1 LEAIQNRGEA
11 LLSQT
16 RFEQYE
22 VSAFSGLAEQ
32 SQHNLNYWGFGDYIG
47 LGAGAHGKI
56 SLPDNK
62 IIRTQRTRSPS
73 DYLKQ
78 LSASPAP
85 QPPFRSVANG
95 DRIVEFAMNTL
106 RLREG
111 VPLDQFTERTG
122 LPQDDLVGAS
132 QTAVARGWLTAPE
145 DGRFA
150 ATPLG
155 FRFLD
160 SVVETFL

>member
-1 LEAIQNRGEA
+1 
-11 LLSQT
+11 
-16 RFEQYE
+16 
-22 VSAFSGLAEQ
+22 
-32 SQHNLNYWGFGDYIG
+32 
-47 LGAGAHGKI
+47 
-56 SLPDNK
+56 
-62 IIRTQRTRSPS
+62 
-73 DYLKQ
+73 
-78 LSASPAP
+78 
-85 QPPFRSVANG
+85 
-95 DRIVEFAMNTL
+95 MNTL

-132 QTAVARGWLTAPE
+132 QIAVARGWLTVPE